1 MDRYFYFRTVSDIG
15 NDDNIGDSVLVP
27 VDNIT
32 GIYGRD
38 DTNIEVYFETVAVTS
53 AEGSAIA
60 NDFVQLTCASSKTN
74 EIMQAICEAAN
85 NGPHEDGITVIADDV
100 TGTYISEHITACS
113 TITQTG
119 LTPVEL

>member
-1 MDRYFYFRTVSDIG
+1 MDRYFYFRTVTTAG
-15 NDDNIGDSVLVP
+15 ADDNIDDSVLVP

-38 DTNIEVYFETVAVTS
+38 DTTIEVYFDTISVTS
-53 AEGSAIA
+53 TEGSAIA
-60 NDFVQLTCASSKTN
+60 NDHVVLTCASSKTN

-85 NGPHEDGITVIADDV
+85 NGPHEDGITIIADDL
-100 TGTYISEHITACS
+100 TSTYITEHITACGA
-113 TITQTG
+113 ITQTG

>member
-1 MDRYFYFRTVSDIG
+1 MDRYFYFRTVSAIE

-53 AEGSAIA
+53 LSLI
-60 NDFVQLTCASSKTN
+60 
-74 EIMQAICEAAN
+74 
-85 NGPHEDGITVIADDV
+85 
-100 TGTYISEHITACS
+100 HI
-113 TITQTG
+113 
-119 LTPVEL
+119 